1 MGFRFRKS
9 IKVGGGFRI
18 NLSKSGI
25 GYSWGIPGYR
35 ITKTATGRTR
45 NTYSIPGTGMS
56 YVQESSTRSK
66 GKDKLSK
73 ESINIINNEF
83 TDINNVEIENYFSEK
98 YQEVINQISKLIKL
112 NKLSSWLLLSII
124 LSYNPVFLVILL
136 IGFAIKIYVYN
147 YGRVI
152 FNYDLDE
159 FAKEKYKNESEAWL
173 SLNNAKGL
181 WQIIQ
186 TASVL
191 NQKSNA
197 GASKNINTIPVKVL
211 KKTPF
216 YLKTN
221 VDVFQI
227 NLRKISLIIL
237 PDKIIVICNK
247 KIGIIDYKD
256 INIKVSPVEIVEV
269 NQVPSDAK
277 IVNYTWLYVNKDGTP
292 DKRYKDNPQFPICLY
307 GNIYITSTNGLNV
320 HLQCS
325 NFEIVEKFGKVFN
338 SL

>member
-9 IKVGGGFRI
+9 IKLGGGFRI

-25 GYSWGIPGYR
+25 GYSWGVPGYR

-45 NTYSIPGTGMS
+45 NTYSIPGTGLS
-56 YVQESSTRSK
+56 YIQESNTCPKR
-66 GKDKLSK
+66 KDNLSK
-73 ESINIINNEF
+73 EKINFVANEF
-83 TDINNVEIENYFSEK
+83 TNIESAEIDNFVSEQ
-98 YQEVINQISKLIKL
+98 YQEVINQISKMIKL
-112 NKLSSWLLLSII
+112 NKFSNWLLVSLI
-124 LSYNPVFLVILL
+124 LSHNPVFLVLSL
-136 IGFAIKIYVYN
+136 IGVAIKIYIYN
-147 YGRVI
+147 YGKVV
-152 FNYDLDE
+152 FHYNFDE
-159 FAKEKYKNESEAWL
+159 YSKEKYENESKAWL

-186 TASVL
+186 TASVI

-197 GASKNINTIPVKVL
+197 GASKNINTISIKVL

-227 NLRKISLIIL
+227 NLKKENLIIL
-237 PDKIIVICNK
+237 PDKIIVMRDK

-325 NFEIVEKFGKVFN
+325 NFEIVKKFGETFN
-338 SL
+338 KI

>member
-9 IKVGGGFRI
+9 IKLGGGFRI

-25 GYSWGIPGYR
+25 GYSWGVPGYR

-45 NTYSIPGTGMS
+45 NTYSIPRTGLS
-56 YVQESSTRSK
+56 YIQENNTCPKR
-66 GKDKLSK
+66 KDNLSK
-73 ESINIINNEF
+73 EKTNFVANEF
-83 TDINNVEIENYFSEK
+83 TNIESAEIDNFVSEQ
-98 YQEVINQISKLIKL
+98 YQEVIILKMIKL
-112 NKLSSWLLLSII
+112 NKFSNWLLVSLI
-124 LSYNPVFLVILL
+124 LSHNPVFLILSL
-136 IGFAIKIYVYN
+136 IGIAIKIYIYN
-147 YGRVI
+147 YGKVVLHYN
-152 FNYDLDE
+152 FDE
-159 FAKEKYKNESEAWL
+159 YSKEKYENESKAWL

-186 TASVL
+186 TVSVI

-197 GASKNINTIPVKVL
+197 GASKNINTMSIKVL

-227 NLRKISLIIL
+227 NLKKKNLIIL
-237 PDKIIVICNK
+237 SDKIIIMRDK

-256 INIKVSPVEIVEV
+256 INIKVSPVEIIEV

-292 DKRYKDNPQFPICLY
+292 DKRYKHPPMALMCIYSVPIL
-307 GNIYITSTNGLNV
+307 
-320 HLQCS
+320 
-325 NFEIVEKFGKVFN
+325 K
-338 SL
+338 